1 MNMTNEDLYHTVYSC
16 FNGHVIKGIY
26 QGITRI
32 AMWNPILVVFVMI
45 FCMNFIRWRKRQEK
59 QRHHHS
65 MKKRKSLKRNICTKV
80 IMYI

>member
-1 MNMTNEDLYHTVYSC
+1 MNMTDEDLYQTVYSC

-45 FCMNFIRWRKRQEK
+45 FCMTFIRVWNRQEK
-59 QRHHHS
+59 QRNHS
-65 MKKRKSLKRNICTKV
+65 MKKRKYLKRNICTKV
-80 IMYI
+80 ITCI